1 MEAGANKEI
10 AYLMR
15 HGRPLHPF
23 QRIRRELVNYQEQS
37 HLNHLESLKKY
48 LLIASDLVPQKT
60 NDAIQPSIRHP
71 DLQPNNIFVSKSLE
85 VTGLIDWQHCSIL
98 PLFLQA
104 GIPGSLQNYGDP
116 ISESLTEPR
125 LPVDFDV
132 ENEME
137 QIKQVLLL
145 RKRQL
150 HYTYVKETSRL
161 NHAHG
166 EVLSDG
172 LCILRRKLFRHASEP
187 WEGDC
192 LSLKADLVELTKQWS
207 NLRPSATGE
216 THHKCPVEFSKKE
229 VLESLSLTG
238 ATEAVDSQFQACL
251 EIIGVG
257 SEGWVPAEQYDNA
270 RQRERQLREDTLNEA
285 ESDEERIQI
294 RDHWIFDDFDETV
307 YL

>member
-1 MEAGANKEI
+1 MEAGARKEI
-10 AYLMR
+10 AYLTR
-15 HGRPLHPF
+15 YGRPLHPF

-37 HLNHLESLKKY
+37 HLDHLENLKKY
-48 LLIASDLVPQKT
+48 LLIASDLVPPIT
-60 NDAIQPSIRHP
+60 NGAIRPSIRHT
-71 DLQPNNIFVSKSLE
+71 DLQPNNIFVSKNLE
-85 VTGLIDWQHCSIL
+85 ITGLIDWQHCSIL

-104 GIPGSLQNYGDP
+104 GIPRSLQNYGDEV
-116 ISESLTEPR
+116 SESLTEPR
-125 LPVDFDV
+125 LPHDFDV
-132 ENEME
+132 ENETE
-137 QIKQVLLL
+137 QMRQVLLL

-150 HYTYVKETSRL
+150 HYTYVKETLRL
-161 NHAHG
+161 NQVHG

-207 NLRPSATGE
+207 SLTLSATGE
-216 THHKCPVEFSKKE
+216 THHKCPIEFSEKE
-229 VLESLSLTG
+229 VLESLCLTG
-238 ATEAVDSQFQACL
+238 ATDALDSQFQECL
-251 EIIGVG
+251 EMVGVG

-270 RQRERQLREDTLNEA
+270 RQRECQLRGDTLNEA
-285 ESDEERIQI
+285 ESEEERSQI